1 MVLRDRVSTLHGC
14 KVGQGSMERGG
25 QWKQAAVWASPSV
38 RTDHRT
44 GHTLEPTPRP
54 GMGNWW
60 SAPFCRGRGTQP
72 GSQHW
77 CYFKMWL
84 CISSQSISPCQLFLK
99 IGKLL

>member
-60 SAPFCRGRGTQP
+60 SAPFVEGG
-72 GSQHW
+72 GLSQGLNTGATSK
-77 CYFKMWL
+77 CG
-84 CISSQSISPCQLFLK
+84 CASAVSQLAHVSYGL
-99 IGKLL
+99 GGDR